1 MEWKDAFALI
11 NSFSLH
17 TMKAQNII
25 TIPAIAALMLAGG
38 AIAGYT
44 GIVAAQSGTGSMAN
58 ERSERGPHV
67 GGEITAIN
75 GSALTVS
82 DKRSGT
88 SYTVETSGATIMK
101 DGASA
106 ELSSFAVGD
115 RVMAEGTING
125 TTVTATKVF
134 GGIKGS
140 FGGHGGRGKGH
151 GVMGEVTA
159 VNGSTITV
167 TGMDGTSYTVNADG
181 ASVKRIAAGALS
193 DIAVGDR
200 IGVHGEV
207 SGTNVTATTIMDD
220 VPEKPEQQ

>member
-1 MEWKDAFALI
+1 
-11 NSFSLH
+11 
-17 TMKAQNII
+17 MKAQNII

-44 GIVAAQSGTGSMAN
+44 GLVAADSSNNAMAN

-67 GGEITAIN
+67 GGEITAIS
-75 GSALTVS
+75 GTTLTVS

-88 SYTVETSGATIMK
+88 SYTVETSGATVMK

-106 ELSSFAVGD
+106 ELSNFTVGDHVMAVGT
-115 RVMAEGTING
+115 MSG
-125 TTVTATKVF
+125 TTLTATKVF
-134 GGIKGS
+134 GGMPKGS
-140 FGGHGGRGKGH
+140 FGGHGHGRGH

-181 ASVKRIAAGALS
+181 ASVKRVAEGSLS
-193 DIAVGDR
+193 DIVVGDR

-207 SGTNVTATTIMDD
+207 SGTTVTATTIMDD
-220 VPEKPEQQ
+220 MSEKPAQE